1 MHTPLITL
9 DEKAGLT
16 SMLCILAHRKEM
28 ILLSLPLHSKDSN
41 KVSIDCQL
49 IEKQVPL

>member
-1 MHTPLITL
+1 MHNPLITW
-9 DEKAGLT
+9 DEKGLT
-16 SMLCILAHRKEM
+16 NMFGILVHRKEM

-49 IEKQVPL
+49 IEKHAPL